1 MDQTLEKGSTTTK
14 GKEAQGTRTERKTRT
29 EPPWN
34 VILHN
39 DWENSMPRVVVI
51 LKKVIPGMTIKKA
64 TKIMYEAHSSG
75 QAVVKSCHKELAEL
89 YEERL
94 RAEGQP
100 CLPNRRASLQ
110 RLSGLLRR

>member
-1 MDQTLEKGSTTTK
+1 MSVTK
-14 GKEAQGTRTERKTRT
+14 VKEGQGTQTKRRIQT

-39 DWENSMPRVVVI
+39 DWENSMPKVVWI
-51 LKKVIPGMTIKKA
+51 LRRVIPGLTTKKA
-64 TKIMYEAHSSG
+64 TKIMYEAHSTG

-94 RAEGQP
+94 RAK
-100 CLPNRRASLQ
+100 
-110 RLSGLLRR
+110 GLTVSIESVD